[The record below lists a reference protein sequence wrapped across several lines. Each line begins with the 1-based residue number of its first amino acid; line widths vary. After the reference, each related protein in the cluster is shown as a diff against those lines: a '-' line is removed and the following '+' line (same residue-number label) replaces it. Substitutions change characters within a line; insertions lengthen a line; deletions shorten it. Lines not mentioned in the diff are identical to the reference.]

1 MSTYKVIDVIGTS
14 PTSWED
20 AVNNAV
26 SDAAHS
32 LRHLR
37 VAEVSKLDVSLDD
50 QGKVQ
55 EYRAKVHL
63 SMKHEI

>member
-20 AVNNAV
+20 AVNNAIT
-26 SDAAHS
+26 DAARS
-32 LRHLR
+32 VRHMR
-37 VAEVSKLDVSLDD
+37 VAEVSQLDVTLSEE
-50 QGKVQ
+50 GKIQ

-63 SMKHEI
+63 SMKHE